1 MHLYMRTSDV
11 RKRCMRACTC
21 VCVRART
28 MERVSASRNRY
39 RPAECLGE
47 DWTRKQRLGGRIHGE
62 NDECGCV
69 NRSHSRAGIPTPN
82 PPVTLSL
89 PLARFVYVNERTA
102 AGHRRAAASPPT
114 ENQYIGSPVLSPA
127 KSQFLRST
135 SSRAVLFFDLSR
147 PRIGATRS
155 SDLARKRQPG
165 MTRRSFFALRQ
176 TAFFHAP

>member
-1 MHLYMRTSDV
+1 MHLYMRTNDV

-82 PPVTLSL
+82 PPLTLSL
-89 PLARFVYVNERTA
+89 PLARLVYVNERTA
-102 AGHRRAAASPPT
+102 AGHRRAAAS
-114 ENQYIGSPVLSPA
+114 LH
-127 KSQFLRST
+127 
-135 SSRAVLFFDLSR
+135 R
-147 PRIGATRS
+147 PRINTSAAPYFRPRN
-155 SDLARKRQPG
+155 LNFCARHRVEPSYF
-165 MTRRSFFALRQ
+165 R
-176 TAFFHAP
+176 P